1 MIKSYSELPVDR
13 YLEIRDLINEECE
26 PLDLQVKLVS
36 ILDGRSEEDVLNM
49 NINDYHELVQQS
61 GFLVELP
68 KPSKSIP
75 NKITIN
81 GKKYQLQK
89 DVSKFTTAQ
98 YIDYQTMTAREDREK
113 ILPYILSCFI
123 VPEGK
128 RYNDGYD
135 IAEVIKDIGAHL
147 SVQDAVNICFFFQQK
162 YLRLLDD
169 TLIYLGWKTKRMMRK
184 TKDETTKKKLTEA
197 MERMKELRSLVQSG
211 TT

>member
-13 YLEIRDLINEECE
+13 YLEIKDLINEDCE

-49 NINDYHELVQQS
+49 NINDYHALVQQS
-61 GFLVELP
+61 GFLMEPP
-68 KPSKSIP
+68 KAAKHIP
-75 NKITIN
+75 NKLTIN
-81 GKKYQLQK
+81 GKKYTIQK
-89 DVSKFTTAQ
+89 DVSKFTAAQ
-98 YIDYQTMTAREDREK
+98 YIDYQTMTAREDKEK

-135 IAEVIKDIGAHL
+135 IAEVIKDIGAFL
-147 SVQDAVNICFFFQQK
+147 SIQDAVNVCFFFQRK
-162 YLRLLDD
+162 YLSLLND

-184 TKDETTKKKLTEA
+184 TKDETTRTKMKEA
-197 MERMKELRSLVQSG
+197 MDRIQTLRSLVQSG

>member
-184 TKDETTKKKLTEA
+184 TKDETTKTKLKEA

>member
-49 NINDYHELVQQS
+49 NIKDYHELVEQS

-75 NKITIN
+75 NKININ

-98 YIDYQTMTAREDREK
+98 YIDYQTMIAREDREK

-135 IAEVIKDIGAHL
+135 ISETIKDIGAHL

-169 TLIYLGWKTKRMMRK
+169 TLIYLGWKTKRMARK

>member
-1 MIKSYSELPVDR
+1 MIKSYSELPVNR

-49 NINDYHELVQQS
+49 NINEYHSLVQQS
-61 GFLVELP
+61 GFLMKPP

-75 NKITIN
+75 NKININ

-135 IAEVIKDIGAHL
+135 IAEVIKDIGGHL

-184 TKDETTKKKLTEA
+184 TKDETTKQKLTEA

>member
-49 NINDYHELVQQS
+49 NINKYHSLVQQS
-61 GFLVELP
+61 GFLMEPP
-68 KPSKSIP
+68 KAAKTIP
-75 NKITIN
+75 NKLVIN

-147 SVQDAVNICFFFQQK
+147 SVQDAINVCFFFQQK

-184 TKDETTKKKLTEA
+184 TKDETTKTKLKEA